1 MRVRTAPDFKAP
13 ALRSRVRSSAA
24 RGDARGG
31 DERRGAPVDES
42 PSTSSGTVAEL
53 VALMSRFAPSGV
65 AMLRGGS
72 TAIMHHASVAG
83 GGSGVRP
90 ASWSP
95 SLTLSVELMSGFLG
109 GIQIDPDEANAL
121 ISGDGDAQKAES
133 LRAYVRSLRAMMGVG
148 VPPLPGTH
156 LSPEVAIPGGYPARW
171 LVPPRPSASSASGA
185 PRRRVVAWIH
195 GGAFLFCG
203 GTTTHARLLSSVGLA
218 ADARVFS
225 VEYPLAPDANA
236 SYASMLDA
244 ALAAY
249 AWLVSRDGGGVDPRD
264 VVLGGDSAGGHLA
277 LGLVREIALRKH
289 DKDDDSCEVG
299 ALPLPAGVALMSPW
313 CDPGRE
319 RESSRRAWASA
330 TRGECVDYL
339 RGVEASMDT
348 VDRLVFGAEE
358 ARRGVTRC
366 LIDREAWDGRVMDV
380 RSLPPALV
388 QCGGAEVLATEARR
402 FRDVASDAGWEN
414 VVLEEWADMPHVFQV
429 FDAVAPEG
437 GEAIASVGAF
447 AKRVTW
453 GDD

>member
-148 VPPLPGTH
+148 VRPLPGTL

-203 GTTTHARLLSSVGLA
+203 GTTTHARQWKNGCRPRVDQDA
-218 ADARVFS
+218 VADAR
-225 VEYPLAPDANA
+225 
-236 SYASMLDA
+236 
-244 ALAAY
+244 
-249 AWLVSRDGGGVDPRD
+249 
-264 VVLGGDSAGGHLA
+264 H
-277 LGLVREIALRKH
+277 ALRAGRGEA
-289 DKDDDSCEVG
+289 DREQLR
-299 ALPLPAGVALMSPW
+299 ALP
-313 CDPGRE
+313 
-319 RESSRRAWASA
+319 
-330 TRGECVDYL
+330 
-339 RGVEASMDT
+339 
-348 VDRLVFGAEE
+348 E
-358 ARRGVTRC
+358 ARKHCSGLAVSPGVT
-366 LIDREAWDGRVMDV
+366 
-380 RSLPPALV
+380 
-388 QCGGAEVLATEARR
+388 
-402 FRDVASDAGWEN
+402 
-414 VVLEEWADMPHVFQV
+414 
-429 FDAVAPEG
+429 
-437 GEAIASVGAF
+437 
-447 AKRVTW
+447 
-453 GDD
+453 

>member
-156 LSPEVAIPGGYPARW
+156 LSPEVAIPG
-171 LVPPRPSASSASGA
+171 LSL
-185 PRRRVVAWIH
+185 IH
-195 GGAFLFCG
+195 
-203 GTTTHARLLSSVGLA
+203 
-218 ADARVFS
+218 
-225 VEYPLAPDANA
+225 
-236 SYASMLDA
+236 
-244 ALAAY
+244 
-249 AWLVSRDGGGVDPRD
+249 
-264 VVLGGDSAGGHLA
+264 
-277 LGLVREIALRKH
+277 I
-289 DKDDDSCEVG
+289 
-299 ALPLPAGVALMSPW
+299 
-313 CDPGRE
+313 
-319 RESSRRAWASA
+319 
-330 TRGECVDYL
+330 
-339 RGVEASMDT
+339 
-348 VDRLVFGAEE
+348 
-358 ARRGVTRC
+358 
-366 LIDREAWDGRVMDV
+366 
-380 RSLPPALV
+380 
-388 QCGGAEVLATEARR
+388 
-402 FRDVASDAGWEN
+402 
-414 VVLEEWADMPHVFQV
+414 
-429 FDAVAPEG
+429 
-437 GEAIASVGAF
+437 
-447 AKRVTW
+447 
-453 GDD
+453 